1 MEKAEQEEAT
11 SPPAGPGPRAAPS
24 PQRGRKWVWD
34 YDLQQQEEADY
45 FDDESYDFNNP
56 SPLSPIT
63 SPQTSRR
70 SSSSTTE
77 SNLLSSSDF
86 YPIMA
91 STPSSSRRMT
101 TPRPS
106 IDAGGGVQHRQLDPA
121 LYNTLTGLRLMKGE
135 LDVWHT
141 IILLNKHR
149 EPIIQG
155 TARVRACVQ
164 AIQAAVSDAFKTPE
178 VIRMFAN
185 KQPDQLRL
193 RLASLQRDVKIRQI
207 SKDAFQRQSVEI
219 LIALKKL
226 GTTLTAEEQ
235 TFLDSLSSAAQLES
249 AVDNVGDV
257 TQSSLL
263 SAASVAVRQAEK

>member
-11 SPPAGPGPRAAPS
+11 SPPAGPGPSAAPS

-34 YDLQQQEEADY
+34 YDLQQQEEADFY
-45 FDDESYDFNNP
+45 DDESYDYNNP

-63 SPQTSRR
+63 SPQMSRR

-106 IDAGGGVQHRQLDPA
+106 FDTGGGVQHHQLDPA
-121 LYNTLTGLRLMKGE
+121 LYNTLACLRLMKGE
-135 LDVWHT
+135 LDVWHA

-155 TARVRACVQ
+155 TTRAHVRAAC
-164 AIQAAVSDAFKTPE
+164 
-178 VIRMFAN
+178 
-185 KQPDQLRL
+185 
-193 RLASLQRDVKIRQI
+193 
-207 SKDAFQRQSVEI
+207 
-219 LIALKKL
+219 
-226 GTTLTAEEQ
+226 
-235 TFLDSLSSAAQLES
+235 
-249 AVDNVGDV
+249 
-257 TQSSLL
+257 
-263 SAASVAVRQAEK
+263 AVRAACVGGIER